1 MQGTYLDGSGFQ
13 NGLYGALGYDGSSIK
28 LHHGHFQETQENCYH
43 GYSGS
48 LSGSVHYSSREPP
61 PYSESTVFQNGY
73 LAAGAGSPYYKMAGS
88 GEYGTSPR
96 EGMLLKTDI
105 VDNHIQQNVVNQRYE
120 PDVTTMSNVQP
131 EHQHAQNQQNANQNI
146 KMDEM
151 SEFKSE
157 MTLQETMTPTESPEC
172 IASTDI
178 KEQDECCNKS
188 NDNIDSSA
196 VTAEDDKARG
206 NSEVKPALS
215 YIALIAKAIL
225 ESNQKRL
232 SLGSIYSWIEKNYPY
247 YVNKGQGW
255 RNSVRHN
262 LSLNDC
268 FIKAGRC
275 EDGKGNYWAIHPAN
289 IQDFMRGDF
298 RQRRRSRRRGRK
310 KDCDLGMYHMANGY
324 LGATS
329 PIGPSVPFNPTPALS
344 SIYSPYTEAER
355 RAYRLDDALLRQ
367 NMNNPFMKWY
377 HGSGNYSNQ
386 SSGCNSG
393 VYSSPSPQWQT
404 GYTDQTSYQLNA
416 AFSSRWVLYSYQNSS
431 VFLLAADGYI
441 CC

>member
-1 MQGTYLDGSGFQ
+1 MHHHPVSTMQGSYIDTGGFQ
-13 NGLYGALGYDGSSIK
+13 GGLYGTLNYDNSSIK
-28 LHHGHFQETQENCYH
+28 LHHGHYPENQDAC
-43 GYSGS
+43 YSGYGNT
-48 LSGSVHYSSREPP
+48 LSGSVHYTPRDPP
-61 PYSESTVFQNGY
+61 PYSESPVYQNGY
-73 LAAGAGSPYYKMAGS
+73 IPNSTSTYYKMAGNND
-88 GEYGTSPR
+88 YGISRDTT
-96 EGMLLKTDI
+96 GMALKTDVI
-105 VDNHIQQNVVNQRYE
+105 DSNMTENGNVISQRYDTDNTIPE
-120 PDVTTMSNVQP
+120 MNNVQTSHP
-131 EHQHAQNQQNANQNI
+131 GPTTGPQTLKLEEI
-146 KMDEM
+146 T
-151 SEFKSE
+151 EFKTDLS
-157 MTLQETMTPTESPEC
+157 LQDSMSPNETPDCLNTE
-172 IASTDI
+172 DI
-178 KEQDECCNKS
+178 KEQETCNTTEDIID
-188 NDNIDSSA
+188 NDSGRIVA
-196 VTAEDDKARG
+196 AEDKARG

-310 KDCDLGMYHMANGY
+310 KDCDIGMYHVANGY
-324 LGATS
+324 
-329 PIGPSVPFNPTPALS
+329 IGSAAPLAPSVPFNPTPALS

-377 HGSGNYSNQ
+377 HGNGSYSNQ
-386 SSGCNSG
+386 TPGCNSG
-393 VYSSPSPQWQT
+393 MYGSSSPQWQP

-416 AFSSRWVLYSYQNSS
+416 FSSRNYTAPALV
-431 VFLLAADGYI
+431 
-441 CC
+441 

>member
-1 MQGTYLDGSGFQ
+1 MQGGYLDGSGFQ
-13 NGLYGALGYDGSSIK
+13 NGLYGTLGYDGSSIK
-28 LHHGHFQETQENCYH
+28 LHHGHFQESQENCYH
-43 GYSGS
+43 GYGGS
-48 LSGSVHYSSREPP
+48 LPGSVHYSREPP
-61 PYSESTVFQNGY
+61 SYSESTVFQNGY
-73 LAAGAGSPYYKMAGS
+73 LTAGAASPYYKMAGS
-88 GEYGTSPR
+88 GEFASGSR

-105 VDNHIQQNVVNQRYE
+105 VDNHIPQSSVNERYENNVPALNNVQTEHQQN
-120 PDVTTMSNVQP
+120 
-131 EHQHAQNQQNANQNI
+131 HNQQGGDPNL
-146 KMDEM
+146 KLDEM

-157 MTLQETMTPTESPEC
+157 LSLPETMSPTESPEC
-172 IASTDI
+172 INSVDI
-178 KEQDECCNKS
+178 KEQDECCKTNE
-188 NDNIDSSA
+188 NLD
-196 VTAEDDKARG
+196 TASVVQEEDKARG

-324 LGATS
+324 LGTTS

-377 HGSGNYSNQ
+377 HGNGSYSGQ
-386 SSGCNSG
+386 SGGCNSG
-393 VYSSPSPQWQT
+393 MYSSSSPQWQA

-416 AFSSRWVLYSYQNSS
+416 AFSTRYAKGTNNQ
-431 VFLLAADGYI
+431 I
-441 CC
+441 